1 MKKKEDKEEVDTFWP
16 ALIIAAAIIY
26 ASDSIGKA
34 ITQVACGG

>member
-1 MKKKEDKEEVDTFWP
+1 MKEKEPKEIDTFWP
-16 ALIIAAAIIY
+16 ALLIAAAILM